1 MWVNI
6 NLYKSICNRR
16 DQYKSIEIYRNQ
28 SKPIW
33 SGGQA
38 PALEFHFKA
47 QPTATSTRPKAK
59 AKQTKRKTDGD
70 TDQAVQAVPV
80 KGEAAEKEDNDQK
93 SRRRQEEE
101 IPKEEEAAEKEDK
114 NESTQPSSLTIL
126 ASCCFVHL
134 GLNGQTLISISWK
147 GMFVWIDVARCR
159 EPDKHI
165 WVIAHAMHSQNIK
178 WKNLI

>member
-1 MWVNI
+1 M
-6 NLYKSICNRR
+6 
-16 DQYKSIEIYRNQ
+16 Q
-28 SKPIW
+28 
-33 SGGQA
+33 
-38 PALEFHFKA
+38 HKA
-47 QPTATSTRPKAK
+47 QPTAMGTRPKT
-59 AKQTKRKTDGD
+59 KQTKRKLDAD
-70 TDQAVQAVPV
+70 PVQAVQAVPV
-80 KGEAAEKEDNDQK
+80 KEEAAEKEDNNQAVQAVPVKEEAAEKEDNNQAVQAVPVKEEAAEKEDNNEK

-165 WVIAHAMHSQNIK
+165 
-178 WKNLI
+178 

>member
-1 MWVNI
+1 M
-6 NLYKSICNRR
+6 
-16 DQYKSIEIYRNQ
+16 Q
-28 SKPIW
+28 
-33 SGGQA
+33 
-38 PALEFHFKA
+38 HKA
-47 QPTATSTRPKAK
+47 QPTAMGTRPKT
-59 AKQTKRKTDGD
+59 KQTKRKLDAD
-70 TDQAVQAVPV
+70 PVQAVQAVPV
-80 KGEAAEKEDNDQK
+80 KEEAAEKEDNNEK

-101 IPKEEEAAEKEDK
+101 TPKEEEAAEKEDK

-165 WVIAHAMHSQNIK
+165 WGIAHAMHSQNIK

>member
-1 MWVNI
+1 M
-6 NLYKSICNRR
+6 
-16 DQYKSIEIYRNQ
+16 Q
-28 SKPIW
+28 
-33 SGGQA
+33 
-38 PALEFHFKA
+38 HKA
-47 QPTATSTRPKAK
+47 QPTAMFSFPK
-59 AKQTKRKTDGD
+59 AKQTKRKMDAD

-80 KGEAAEKEDNDQK
+80 KEEAAEKEDNDEK

-101 IPKEEEAAEKEDK
+101 IPKEEEAAQKEDK